1 MHAQELLDFKHFTKV
16 TMYLHQAPLT
26 IAKQEKLII
35 ELKSVV
41 KERDTDLASLKDQL
55 IKITTDK
62 HRVDLLV
69 TGLQDKLYICQD
81 AESRLLQAREDLK
94 VMHSRC
100 LRDRD

>member
-1 MHAQELLDFKHFTKV
+1 
-16 TMYLHQAPLT
+16 MYLHQAPLT
-26 IAKQEKLII
+26 IAKQEKLIL

-55 IKITTDK
+55 IKMTTEK
-62 HRVDLLV
+62 HRVDLIV
-69 TGLQDKLYICQD
+69 TGLQDKLHICQD
-81 AESRLLQAREDLK
+81 AETRLLQAREDLK